1 MELVYHFVM
10 SNLKLAFRMLVK
22 MPFVSIV
29 AILSLALGIGS
40 NTAIFSTFDQLLRRP
55 LPVDAPGRL
64 VNLLAPGPKP
74 GSTSCSMAGPCEAVF
89 SYPMFRDLEKGQ
101 TPFTSL
107 AAHRQFGANLAAA
120 GQTFTGDA
128 LAVSSSYFPTLGI
141 QPALG
146 RFFAPEDDQ
155 IEGEGRVAVLSHAF
169 WQNRFAGTPD
179 VLTTPLVVNGQS
191 MTIVGVAPRGFSGT
205 TTGERPLLFVPISMR
220 AIMQPAAP
228 PSSDRQSYWV
238 YLFARL
244 KPGVTI
250 DQARASLTPL
260 YSGIV
265 NQVEV
270 PLQKNMSEQ
279 TMARFKAKPLLIEP
293 GGRGQSEIANEA
305 ATPIIL
311 LFGVTGIV
319 LLIACANIANLL
331 LARSAS
337 RAGEMAVR
345 LSLGATRRQLI
356 VQLLTE
362 SWLLAA
368 CGGIA
373 GVGFAI
379 ATLRVITSLLPA
391 DAAATIEVRLAP
403 PVLVFSAV
411 MTLGTGFLFGLFP
424 SLHSTRPDL
433 IASLKNQ
440 AGQPAGARAAARFR
454 VSLATAQIALS
465 MMLLVSAGL
474 FTKSLVNVTRV
485 ALGLNPEQVV
495 MFGVSP
501 QLNGY
506 KAEQIRQLAV
516 RITDDLSA
524 LPGATAVTGGLV
536 PLLGG
541 SNWGTNV
548 SVEGF
553 DAGPDTDANSRYN
566 EVLPGYFATLGIPL
580 LAGRDVTPSDAFGA
594 PKVALVNE
602 SFAKKFNLGTNPV
615 GRMIASGRVQ
625 KLDTQIVGLVKDA
638 KYSTVKDDVPP
649 LFFRPIL
656 QDDRIGSLTFYV
668 RTAIDPNAFLANI
681 PRTVARIDPNLPVD
695 ELRTLPQQIRENVFL
710 DRFISIMSASF
721 AILATLLAA
730 IGLYGVLAYT
740 VVLRTREIGL
750 RMALGAAPSRV
761 RGMVLGQ
768 VSRMTVVGGVVG
780 LTAAWALSRLA
791 QSLLY
796 QMSGSDPI
804 VLVGSAAAL
813 ALVALAAGFVPA
825 LKASRVEP
833 MRALR
838 YE

>member
-1 MELVYHFVM
+1 M

-22 MPFVSIV
+22 TPFVSIV

-55 LPVDAPGRL
+55 LPVADAGRL

-89 SYPMFRDLEKGQ
+89 SYPMFRDLETGQ
-101 TPFTSL
+101 TPFTGL
-107 AAHRQFGANLAAA
+107 AAHRQFNANMTAA
-120 GQTFTGDA
+120 GQTFSGDA
-128 LAVSSSYFPTLGI
+128 LAVSSSYFPTLGL

-146 RFFAPEDDQ
+146 RLFAPEDDQ
-155 IEGEGRVAVLSHAF
+155 TEGEGRVAILSHAF
-169 WQNRFAGTPD
+169 WQSRFAGTPD
-179 VLTTPLVVNGQS
+179 VLTAPLVVNGQS
-191 MTIVGVAPRGFSGT
+191 LTIIGVAPRGFSGT
-205 TTGERPLLFVPISMR
+205 TVGERTLLFVPISMR
-220 AIMQPAAP
+220 GIMQPAAP
-228 PSSDRQSYWV
+228 PSSDRKSYWV

-250 DQARASLTPL
+250 DQARASLAPL

-279 TMARFKAKPLLIEP
+279 TLARFKTKPLLIEP
-293 GGRGQSEIANEA
+293 GGRGQSNISNEA
-305 ATPIIL
+305 TTPIVL

-368 CGGIA
+368 CGGI
-373 GVGFAI
+373 GGLGFAI
-379 ATLRVITSLLPA
+379 GTLRVITSLLPA
-391 DAAATIEVRLAP
+391 DAASTIEVRLAP
-403 PVLVFSAV
+403 AVLVFSAV

-440 AGQPAGARAAARFR
+440 AGQPAGARSAARFR

-485 ALGLNPEQVV
+485 TLGLNPEQVV

-524 LPGATAVTGGLV
+524 LPGAAAVTGGLV
-536 PLLGG
+536 PVLGG

-553 DAGPDTDANSRYN
+553 DAGPDTDTNSRYN

-580 LAGRDVTPSDAFGA
+580 LAGRDVTSGDGFGA

-602 SFAKKFNLGTNPV
+602 AFAKKFNLGTNPV
-615 GRMIASGRVQ
+615 GRMIATGGTRT
-625 KLDTQIVGLVKDA
+625 LDIRIVGLVKDA

-649 LFFRPIL
+649 LFFTPIL
-656 QDDRIGSLTFYV
+656 QDERIGRFTFYV
-668 RTAIDPNAFLANI
+668 PT
-681 PRTVARIDPNLPVD
+681 
-695 ELRTLPQQIRENVFL
+695 
-710 DRFISIMSASF
+710 
-721 AILATLLAA
+721 
-730 IGLYGVLAYT
+730 
-740 VVLRTREIGL
+740 
-750 RMALGAAPSRV
+750 
-761 RGMVLGQ
+761 
-768 VSRMTVVGGVVG
+768 
-780 LTAAWALSRLA
+780 
-791 QSLLY
+791 
-796 QMSGSDPI
+796 
-804 VLVGSAAAL
+804 
-813 ALVALAAGFVPA
+813 
-825 LKASRVEP
+825 
-833 MRALR
+833 
-838 YE
+838 